1 MPLRRFTKK
10 KRNAIPDDYIVFLQ
24 EHENTD
30 GLLEGDQIK
39 FHQAMQDSN
48 YQKWIDAMNKEYK
61 SMQDNQVWI
70 LSHYLK
76 VRSPLVANGYL
87 KSREIQKV
95 MWKDIKLVL

>member
-39 FHQAMQDSN
+39 FHQAMQDYNSK
-48 YQKWIDAMNKEYK
+48 KWINVMYKEYK
-61 SMQDNQVWI
+61 SMQDNQVWDLI
-70 LSHYLK
+70 PYLK
-76 VRSPLVANGYL
+76 VRSPLVAN
-87 KSREIQKV
+87 
-95 MWKDIKLVL
+95 